1 MEIFKATIF
10 YIYLI
15 EDIYFNDLCIIFY
28 RYQCTYLCDFCIY
41 MIENIYCKYLF
52 TVVIYILLS

>member
-15 EDIYFNDLCIIFY
+15 EDIYFNDLYIVFY
-28 RYQCTYLCDFCIY
+28 RYLYDFGIY

-52 TVVIYILLS
+52 AVVIYILFT